1 MKKILLMTA
10 LCLLS
15 ISMSAQS
22 KKIITGAVI
31 DKNGNPLPNAL
42 VEATGGAENVTTDA
56 DGTFRIEVS
65 IWLKSLTAKYAGLKD
80 KTIKLKNDKPVIFEM
95 SRKNGWGFLNIA
107 YSANFGNET
116 SEFNRVGLMGGY
128 LGNWGGYAKAMIA
141 VDTEDF
147 IPSGTIGVI
156 KRIANPAYIYFG
168 AGYSPVFYVY
178 DYYYPTSQ
186 YNYLTGQY
194 TYGSRY
200 EGSYFSKYDGAM
212 FDTGVILKF
221 KRFDINA
228 GYSAS
233 TNFDGTANHSVQVS
247 FGYCF

>member
-1 MKKILLMTA
+1 MKKILLMTT

-15 ISMSAQS
+15 IGMSAQS

-107 YSANFGNET
+107 YSANFGNEET
-116 SEFNRVGLMGGY
+116 KEFNRVGLMGGY
-128 LGNWGGYAKAMIA
+128 LGNWGGYAKVMIA
-141 VDTEDF
+141 VDTEIF
-147 IPSGTIGVI
+147 MPSSTIGVI
-156 KRIANPAYIYFG
+156 KRIVNPAYIYFG
-168 AGYSPVFYVY
+168 AGYSPVFYLY
-178 DYYYPTSQ
+178 DYYYFAGSINAPA
-186 YNYLTGQY
+186 
-194 TYGSRY
+194 YG
-200 EGSYFSKYDGAM
+200 GKYFSDYNGVM

>member
-15 ISMSAQS
+15 IGMSAQS
-22 KKIITGAVI
+22 KKIVTGAVI

-65 IWLKSLTAKYAGLKD
+65 IWLKSLTAKYAGLRD

-107 YSANFGNET
+107 YSANFGNAT
-116 SEFNRVGLMGGY
+116 FNRVGLMGGY

-141 VDTEDF
+141 VDTDYL

-168 AGYSPVFYVY
+168 TGYSPVFY
-178 DYYYPTSQ
+178 
-186 YNYLTGQY
+186 NNGW
-194 TYGSRY
+194 
-200 EGSYFSKYDGAM
+200 SYSHGAM
-212 FDTGVILKF
+212 FDTGVILRF
-221 KRFDINA
+221 KKFDINA

-233 TNFDGTANHSVQVS
+233 TEFDSYANHSVQVS
-247 FGYCF
+247 LGYCF